1 MATPE
6 IVHLPL
12 PSLPAAWDGG
22 EKNFKVLGA
31 LSEASRRNVE
41 PVGPHFLAH
50 ARRVRIHRALKR
62 KAVRKQC

>member
-1 MATPE
+1 MATPA

-12 PSLPAAWDGG
+12 PRLPATWDGG

-50 ARRVRIHRALKR
+50 ARRVSILLRLKN
-62 KAVRKQC
+62 